1 MVILPSLNLNPRV
14 HPSNPTFILPP
25 LAAIAPV
32 LAAVPVPALALPP
45 LQTPLPVPPP
55 PAVLYPPY
63 YHRAREIVCGGI
75 QHMFGVRVYAMLV
88 GTPATL

>member
-1 MVILPSLNLNPRV
+1 M
-14 HPSNPTFILPP
+14 
-25 LAAIAPV
+25 LAP
-32 LAAVPVPALALPP
+32 VPVPALAHPP
-45 LQTPLPVPPP
+45 LQTPLPVAPPP
-55 PAVLYPPY
+55 PAVNYPPY